1 MKKLAAV
8 AAKAFFFFMGWALL
22 VGFLSVPDR
31 ENPAI
36 WRFYAE
42 LIPFL
47 CITGISILFWLAERR
62 NKNTRSLSFI
72 MRVPVKNCLMAMA
85 AGVLWLGASYLILAG
100 IGVVKIGGYHA
111 VPMLWLWLFSAF
123 INTAM
128 QELLVR
134 GYLYQ
139 MIKSNYNVIAA
150 AVVSSSLFTLLH
162 GGAFEAGIIPV
173 LNVLTMSF
181 LMTIVLE
188 YTRSLLAPIIMHFI
202 WNGIG
207 AVILGSVSL
216 ADDYP
221 HLFTALF
228 SGNTL
233 LSGGPCMLEGS
244 IIVLFM
250 NLIFIVLFKILMTKR
265 HKQKI

>member
-8 AAKAFFFFMGWALL
+8 AAKAFFFFIGWALL
-22 VGFLSVPDR
+22 VGFLPIPEK
-31 ENPAI
+31 ENPAV

-62 NKNTRSLSFI
+62 NKNASSLSSI
-72 MRVPVKNCLMAMA
+72 MHIPVKNCLMAMA
-85 AGVLWLGASYLILAG
+85 AGVLWLSVSFLILTG
-100 IGVVKIGGYHA
+100 IGVVEIGGYHA
-111 VPMLWLWLFSAF
+111 VPLLWLWLLSAF

-173 LNVLTMSF
+173 LNVLTMSL

-202 WNGIG
+202 WNGVG
-207 AVILGSVSL
+207 AVILGGVSL

-221 HLFTALF
+221 HLFTARF
-228 SGNTL
+228 GGHPL
-233 LSGGPCMLEGS
+233 LSGGSCMLEGS

-250 NLIFIVLFKILMTKR
+250 NLIFIFLFGILMTKR
-265 HKQKI
+265 HKQTI